1 MQRINTHKT
10 LGKGL
15 ELLLAFVPHNKEM
28 GTVELSKK
36 LGFHTSTASR
46 LLHVL
51 VNYGFVQQDPQSKKF
66 MLGKAASDLGRTV
79 NKSLNTNLV
88 TIAKPYIDELSRTIS
103 ETAGFEIMVGN
114 STILTYMADGPRAV
128 RVSVEVGGRLPLHV
142 ASGAKAI
149 LAHSPPEIFDSLIKG
164 RLKRFTPN
172 TITNRKILRQKLDE
186 IRQQGVAFDHGE
198 LDIDVHTMAAPVFNH
213 DQRAVAAVVIA
224 APDYRWKSHPESH
237 FVSLLKETA
246 AKISARLHYSGAEI
260 K

>member
-1 MQRINTHKT
+1 MQNITTHKT

-15 ELLLAFVPHNKEM
+15 ELLLAFVPHNREM

-36 LGFHTSTASR
+36 LGFHTSTVSR

-51 VNYGFVQQDPQSKKF
+51 VNYGFLQQDPQSKKF
-66 MLGKAASDLGRTV
+66 MLGKSASDIGRSV
-79 NKSLNTNLV
+79 NKFLNTNLV
-88 TIAKPYIDELSRTIS
+88 TIAKPYIENLSRTIS
-103 ETAGFEIMVGN
+103 ETAAFEVMVGN
-114 STILTYMADGPRAV
+114 STILTYRADGPQAV
-128 RVSVEVGGRLPLHV
+128 RVSVQVGGRLPVHV

-149 LAHSPPEIFDSLIKG
+149 LAYSSPEVFDSLIKG

-224 APDYRWKSHPESH
+224 APAYRWRSHPESH

-246 AKISARLHYSGAEI
+246 TKISTRLHYP
-260 K
+260 

>member
-1 MQRINTHKT
+1 MQNINTHKT

-15 ELLLAFVPHNKEM
+15 ELLLAFVPHNHEM

-51 VNYGFVQQDPQSKKF
+51 VNYGFLQQDPQSKKF
-66 MLGKAASDLGRTV
+66 MLGKAASDLGRSV

-88 TIAKPYIDELSRTIS
+88 TIARPYVDALSRTIS
-103 ETAGFEIMVGN
+103 ETAGFEVMMGK
-114 STILTYMADGPRAV
+114 STVLTYRSEGPQAV
-128 RVSVEVGGRLPLHV
+128 RVSVEVGGRLPVHV

-149 LAHSPPEIFDSLIKG
+149 MAFSPPEIFDNLIKG
-164 RLKRFTPN
+164 KLKRYTPN
-172 TITNRKILRQKLDE
+172 TITNKKVLRHTLNE
-186 IRQQGVAFDHGE
+186 IRRQGVAFDHGE
-198 LDIDVHTMAAPVFNH
+198 LDIDVHSMAAPVFNH

-224 APDYRWKSHPESH
+224 APDYRWKSQYQSDI
-237 FVSLLKETA
+237 VSILKETA
-246 AKISARLHYSGAEI
+246 AKISTRLHYSGTEI